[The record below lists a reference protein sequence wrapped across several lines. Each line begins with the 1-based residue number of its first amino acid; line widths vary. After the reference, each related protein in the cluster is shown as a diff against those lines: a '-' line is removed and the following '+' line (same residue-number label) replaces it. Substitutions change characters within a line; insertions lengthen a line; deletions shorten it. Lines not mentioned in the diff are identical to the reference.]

1 MKPKLN
7 CAIYTR
13 KSSEEGLEQD
23 FNSLHAQREACTAY
37 ILSQK
42 AEGWLAWP
50 TLYDDG
56 GYSGGNMER
65 PALRRLMQD
74 VADGSI
80 DIIVVYKVD
89 RLTRSLADF
98 AKLVEQFDARGVSFV
113 SVTQQ
118 FNTTTS
124 MGRLTLNVLLSF
136 AQFEREVT
144 GERIRDKIAASKKKG
159 MWMGGNVPLGYRAHE
174 RTLVIDEPHA
184 EIIRHIFRLYLQH
197 GCVRKLKSD
206 LDTHGWVTP
215 IRPLGKENS
224 QGGRPFSRGHLYKL
238 LSNPVYL
245 GQIAHKGERY
255 TGLHPAIIDLEL
267 WELVQTT
274 LADNRQGQRG
284 RPDRKPLNPL
294 VGRVFDQDGERLIV
308 THSCKGA
315 RRYRYYISHHL
326 AGKAKPDEAGETEAS
341 GLRIPAHELENAVKQ
356 VLVGYL
362 NDPPRLLADLE
373 HPAADVCQKVISQ
386 AGLMRETLLQGRK
399 QDQSTMLESLTERV
413 TVSRT
418 QVTVEVTLSALA
430 GRDHAHARATL
441 VLPVQFKRCGFGIR
455 LVIPA
460 QTIGQP
466 GATNIDTRLVNLVQ
480 RGIQWYRRLVKEGIG
495 PSVIAQA
502 EQLSPSLVQQ
512 TIYVAFLAPDIV
524 KVIEAGKQPTTLTA
538 HTLFKA
544 LPLPASWEEQRK
556 MLGITL

>member
-23 FNSLHAQREACTAY
+23 FNSLQAQREACAAY

-56 GYSGGNMER
+56 GYSGGNLER
-65 PALRRLMQD
+65 PALRRLMED
-74 VADGSI
+74 VADGNV

-159 MWMGGNVPLGYRAHE
+159 MWMGGNVPLGYQAHE
-174 RTLVIDEPHA
+174 RTLIIDEQHA
-184 EIIRHIFRLYLQH
+184 DMIRHIFRLYLQH
-197 GCVRKLKSD
+197 RCVRKLKSD
-206 LDTHGWVTP
+206 LDTKGWVTP
-215 IRPLGKENS
+215 IRLSSKENT

-238 LSNPVYL
+238 LSNPIYL
-245 GQIAHKGERY
+245 GQIAHKGECY
-255 TGLHPAIIDLEL
+255 AGQHPAIIDSEL
-267 WELVQTT
+267 WEQVQTI
-274 LADNRQGQRG
+274 LAENRQGLRG
-284 RPDRKPLNPL
+284 RSESRPANPL
-294 VGRVFDQDGERLIV
+294 DGRIFDQDGARLIV
-308 THSCKGA
+308 THACKGT
-315 RRYRYYISHHL
+315 RRYRYYTSHHL
-326 AGKAKPDEAGETEAS
+326 TGSAKPDAGETEKS
-341 GLRIPAHELENAVKQ
+341 GLRIPAQELENAVKG
-356 VLVGYL
+356 VLVRYL
-362 NDPPRLLADLE
+362 EDSSRFLADLD
-373 HPAADVCQKVISQ
+373 HPDADVCQKAIRQ
-386 AGLMRETLLQGRK
+386 ASESRELLLQGR
-399 QDQSTMLESLTERV
+399 QHDLAVIFESLIDRV
-413 TVSRT
+413 SVSRT
-418 QVTVEVTLSALA
+418 RIAIDVIPSALA
-430 GRDHAHARATL
+430 GRDCTDAKATL
-441 VLPVQFKRCGFGIR
+441 VLPMQFKRCGFGIR

-460 QTIGQP
+460 QGMEQSGTV
-466 GATNIDTRLVNLVQ
+466 NIDARLVSLVQ
-480 RGIQWYRRLVKEGIG
+480 RGIRWYRRLVKEGIG
-495 PSVIAQA
+495 PSTIAQA

-512 TIYVAFLAPDIV
+512 TLYVAFLAPDIV
-524 KVIEAGKQPTTLTA
+524 KAIETGKQPATLTA

-556 MLGITL
+556 LLGIKS